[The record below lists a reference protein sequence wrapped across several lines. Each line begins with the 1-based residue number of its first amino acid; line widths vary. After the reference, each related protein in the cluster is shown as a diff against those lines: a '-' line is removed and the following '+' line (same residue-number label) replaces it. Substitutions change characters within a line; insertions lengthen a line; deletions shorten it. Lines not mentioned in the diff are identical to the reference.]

1 IPRSGRFK
9 CKGPVIEE
17 NSIDEAIDVDEYLS
31 DEEGSEY
38 SGEMQGDKTA
48 DGASTSGFG
57 KLLHFKVEGISSKL
71 GFYVV
76 DNFDET
82 TMEIKLENASL
93 LITMESIP
101 DMIGIIN
108 KGVDIFVE
116 HVVKDAQMIK
126 NWEDQFGGIKN
137 ITANHVK
144 RIIRDSRV
152 ADMNFKLNFIVL
164 FTSVMG
170 CVKTKGICDLSVLNH
185 IRMDTDLAKV
195 NWCSYFWRCLKKC
208 KDGWKNI
215 VTNSFFLGPLTL
227 LTMMHV
233 DGTVCKDFR
242 VGRKRPPT
250 TMWTKELL
258 KERELAEIKSGGLG
272 KGELAGP
279 YVEEHDDPMP
289 DNLEGFIWKLNNYFV
304 CINKEIC
311 GFEKTFDAAKEMF
324 PGNTMFDELKKRFIE
339 SLKYQQ
345 EENADIGR
353 ASVHTEDETMANEGQ
368 EQSMEYGER
377 TGRGLD
383 SPRYQLGPQTQAII
397 CETVDK
403 LYKEFER
410 KKMMDF
416 LDIPSFS
423 LGLTQEE
430 YDMGVERHKEDA
442 NTYEKDVKA
451 RKGPLDVVPLNFF
464 SPTNEVIVRGHRAVT
479 LTDRMRSPFYVRVV
493 NVDKVKNSE
502 EKRLVKFLFNK
513 KDGDDS
519 DVMFKTKYGH
529 QSSRGQIE
537 TLGPQEPVDDNVLS
551 SWSAY
556 LNFIEEKKDF
566 ISPTRLFFPTF
577 EVDKKLFAGDNA
589 YTLEM
594 FMEYAEN
601 ANSSYGGK
609 TMLEKADIVFLLVS
623 NDQQEFLVCVNLKNP
638 VVTLIDSKKEGNKV
652 TRKKKRMTVLM
663 I

>member
-1 IPRSGRFK
+1 MRLGFRRSGRFK

-17 NSIDEAIDVDEYLS
+17 NSIDEALDVDEYLS
-31 DEEGSEY
+31 EEEGSEY

-71 GFYVV
+71 GFYVL

-126 NWEDQFGGIKN
+126 NWEDQFG
-137 ITANHVK
+137 
-144 RIIRDSRV
+144 
-152 ADMNFKLNFIVL
+152 
-164 FTSVMG
+164 
-170 CVKTKGICDLSVLNH
+170 
-185 IRMDTDLAKV
+185 
-195 NWCSYFWRCLKKC
+195 
-208 KDGWKNI
+208 
-215 VTNSFFLGPLTL
+215 
-227 LTMMHV
+227 
-233 DGTVCKDFR
+233 
-242 VGRKRPPT
+242 
-250 TMWTKELL
+250 
-258 KERELAEIKSGGLG
+258 
-272 KGELAGP
+272 
-279 YVEEHDDPMP
+279 
-289 DNLEGFIWKLNNYFV
+289 
-304 CINKEIC
+304 EIC
-311 GFEKTFDAAKEMF
+311 GFEKTFDAAKGMF
-324 PGNTMFDELKKRFIE
+324 PWNTMFDELKKRFIK

-377 TGRGLD
+377 IARGLD

-403 LYKEFER
+403 LYKESKR

-416 LDIPSFS
+416 SDIPSFS

-451 RKGPLDVVPLNFF
+451 RQGPLDVVLLIFLVQ
-464 SPTNEVIVRGHRAVT
+464 PTK
-479 LTDRMRSPFYVRVV
+479 VV
-493 NVDKVKNSE
+493 NADKVENSK

-513 KDGDDS
+513 RDGDDS
-519 DVMFKTKYGH
+519 DVMFTTKYGH

-537 TLGPQEPVDDNVLS
+537 TLGPQESVDDNVLS
-551 SWSAY
+551 SWSVY
-556 LNFIEEKKDF
+556 LNFMKEKKDF

-577 EVDKKLFAGDNA
+577 EV
-589 YTLEM
+589 
-594 FMEYAEN
+594 
-601 ANSSYGGK
+601 
-609 TMLEKADIVFLLVS
+609 VFLLIS
-623 NDQQEFLVCVNLKNP
+623 NDQQEFLVCVNLKNLA
-638 VVTLIDSKKEGNKV
+638 VTLIDSKKEGNKV
-652 TRKKKRMTVLM
+652 TRKKKKDDGVDDMRVASILVRTIDCARDIGKWKCGLDVEGKKQNTQLGRLRNKYAAKLQLSDCNIYKGYLEKRVYDVILMHVIVRICYEPHSMVLGFEM
-663 I
+663 EFWLFWLC